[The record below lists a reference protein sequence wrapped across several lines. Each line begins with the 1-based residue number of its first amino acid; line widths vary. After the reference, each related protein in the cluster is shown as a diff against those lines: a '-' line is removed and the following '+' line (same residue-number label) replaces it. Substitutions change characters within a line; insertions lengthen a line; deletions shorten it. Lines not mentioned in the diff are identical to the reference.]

1 MKSDLEKGIANFI
14 RAAVLQRDGEAT
26 IAIHHGSVSPDVV
39 DETVPAIIVMV
50 SEYSDV
56 AGKLSTSVAEIVVSS
71 PMAAGK
77 ETAHDAW
84 TRFIIALF
92 PPPVPPYLG
101 LNAGHLSYWVLDAT
115 GDVSCNG
122 YQRMDYDA
130 TSSNGRWVSSLKIA
144 VGLQQDNPSPL
155 EAEGDIV
162 Y

>member
-1 MKSDLEKGIANFI
+1 MKTDLEKGIANFI

-50 SEYSDV
+50 MEHRDV
-56 AGKLSTSVAEIVVSS
+56 AGLLSEAVAEIVVSS

-77 ETAHDAW
+77 QTAHDEW
-84 TRFIIALF
+84 TRFVIALF
-92 PPPVPPYLG
+92 PPAVPPYLG
-101 LNAGHLSYWVLDAT
+101 LNAGHLSYYVLEAT

-122 YQRMDYDA
+122 YHRMDYDA
-130 TSSNGRWVSSLKIA
+130 TSSNGRWVSSLKVA
-144 VGLQQDNPSPL
+144 LGLQQDNPNPL
-155 EAEGDIV
+155 EAEGDIT